1 MYYTCINKIVH
12 PSPLFL
18 RNNSLRVNYLFRTC
32 SHVRFLSFVQVYHSI
47 KSIRDF
53 RQVVYRKKTMPC
65 YMEQLAYR
73 LCKLPYNLRCIDNA
87 LLRGS
92 CYLCIGIPVS
102 QVIGDEGISRIH
114 NFSVVLVAIQLHEE
128 PYRLSKRV

>member
-1 MYYTCINKIVH
+1 MYYTSINKIVY
-12 PSPLFL
+12 LAA
-18 RNNSLRVNYLFRTC
+18 LFRTETIAT
-32 SHVRFLSFVQVYHSI
+32 SKLSAAGSWHTTILSFVQVYHSI

-73 LCKLPYNLRCIDNA
+73 LCKLPYNLRCIGEFA

-92 CYLCIGIPVS
+92 YFTLAS
-102 QVIGDEGISRIH
+102 
-114 NFSVVLVAIQLHEE
+114 
-128 PYRLSKRV
+128 